1 MFGTPSD
8 CSSQL
13 RIKKE
18 TSKGHK
24 SARTCVRS
32 GRKSVQVAADI
43 RDRVAKAFQSVYSSN
58 PLSRLSVSDR
68 TYLCSL
74 LLAYDYKSRT
84 KHGEA
89 PNAFLKELDSMSKTA
104 ADAAKLGARLKSQIF
119 EGDSSEALRP
129 FTAGFEDLPMRL
141 IGFSKTLG
149 EALNSFG
156 KPGRKDEAL
165 ATQGLIQASEFV
177 RLKSGRYNDEHLAGV
192 FQIIARR
199 PISDDF
205 SGAAIRKKRLYLKK
219 HYPVLYDGALRS
231 AKGHS

>member
-1 MFGTPSD
+1 
-8 CSSQL
+8 
-13 RIKKE
+13 
-18 TSKGHK
+18 
-24 SARTCVRS
+24 
-32 GRKSVQVAADI
+32 
-43 RDRVAKAFQSVYSSN
+43 
-58 PLSRLSVSDR
+58 
-68 TYLCSL
+68 
-74 LLAYDYKSRT
+74 
-84 KHGEA
+84 
-89 PNAFLKELDSMSKTA
+89 
-104 ADAAKLGARLKSQIF
+104 
-119 EGDSSEALRP
+119 
-129 FTAGFEDLPMRL
+129 MRL
-141 IGFSKTLG
+141 VGFSKTLG